1 MKNNKK
7 LNDGCLK
14 IFEFI
19 KLLYED
25 KAEYDKVLE
34 IFKDGTKETPKENI
48 QVTLNRYINT
58 LKVFGLKVEK
68 ENTKYK
74 IQNSLYAIN
83 LTNEDLKAISILMS
97 YVQNFPDNKISI
109 QVQDLLNKVELRMKS
124 EDKNT
129 LNSLLSNNNY
139 DFGFYY
145 ANIRE
150 QIAQCEKICA
160 ERFMIN
166 IMYLKNNKQ
175 IQCKGVLKEIIY
187 GCKNVSLRIYDTVN
201 HINIEIPINNVL
213 SIVRLPQIASDIEMS
228 TTVVYKLK
236 NRLAKTY
243 KLKENEYSDGY
254 NENGELIV
262 INKNESFDKL
272 IQRLMRYTDS
282 CEIISPKN
290 LRDEMIQ
297 ILNDTISNYA
307 LDENK

>member
-14 IFEFI
+14 IFKFL

-25 KAEYDKVLE
+25 QAEYDKVLE
-34 IFKDGTKETPKENI
+34 IFKDGSKETPKENV
-48 QVTLNRYINT
+48 QVILNRYINT
-58 LKVFGLKVEK
+58 LKVFGLKIEK

-74 IQNSLYAIN
+74 IQNSLYSIN
-83 LTNEDLKAISILMS
+83 LNDADLRAISILIN
-97 YVQNFPDNKISI
+97 YIQNFPENKQSN
-109 QVQDLLNKVELRMKS
+109 QVQNMLNKVELRMKS

-129 LNSLLSNNNY
+129 LNSLLNNSNY

-150 QIAQCEKICA
+150 QIIQCEKICA

-166 IMYLKNNKQ
+166 IIYLKNNKQ
-175 IQCKGVLKEIIY
+175 LQCKGVLKEVLY

-201 HINIEIPINNVL
+201 HINLEIPINNVL

-297 ILNDTISNYA
+297 NLNDTIRNYD
-307 LDENK
+307 LEENK